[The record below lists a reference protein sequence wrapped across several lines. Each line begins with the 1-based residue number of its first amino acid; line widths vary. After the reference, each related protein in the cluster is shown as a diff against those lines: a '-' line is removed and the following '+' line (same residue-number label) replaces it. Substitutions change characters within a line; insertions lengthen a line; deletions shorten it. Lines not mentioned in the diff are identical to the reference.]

1 MECARHE
8 ADAKCGFRPRLPGS
22 SDTLGIG
29 CPILGKRSEGTV
41 LCASRPHVTARF
53 GQTSSPDRPR
63 GNWSRIKHIPRVKR
77 GQFLGV
83 AYTPSTEKG
92 PKRQVGERFQKLKPR
107 DWRGASGNAGRGGLW
122 DGGRVVSPE
131 RIENEPSFPSAFS
144 PDRFHRPPLSGLGLA
159 HGCAAARRFPAC

>member
-1 MECARHE
+1 MCSARGR
-8 ADAKCGFRPRLPGS
+8 CQVGFRPRVPGS

-29 CPILGKRSEGTV
+29 FLILGKRSEGTV
-41 LCASRPHVTARF
+41 LCASHPHVTARF

-92 PKRQVGERFQKLKPR
+92 PKRQVGERFQ
-107 DWRGASGNAGRGGLW
+107 SGNPETGVGPPVTLDAVGFGMGVGRSAQNALRTSLRFLLHFHLI
-122 DGGRVVSPE
+122 DSTVRPSRVSV
-131 RIENEPSFPSAFS
+131 
-144 PDRFHRPPLSGLGLA
+144 LA
-159 HGCAAARRFPAC
+159 HGCAAARRFPAW